1 MTDPTRWENAD
12 WQRIARYLANETTDD
27 ERRAVDEWLAESEA
41 NRQAFRSIQQ
51 HWTHTQTDLPDSD
64 PASVWDRHI
73 APRLLADELAE
84 TPVLPLH
91 SSLPWWQRRAGQ
103 WRVAAAV
110 AGILLGSYALYYRF
124 QREPTPQVAQNPVG
138 KRSLITLSDG
148 SRVWL
153 NADSKLEYPKKF
165 SGSLREVRLVGEA
178 FFDVTHN
185 PSQPFV
191 IRLETASIR
200 VLGTSFN
207 VRAYPGDASVKTT
220 VVTGRVAF
228 VPNKPAQT
236 VDASRPPADTVFV
249 LPNHHVIQQLQ
260 TRAVMEEMVVAQKE
274 TAWKDNRL
282 VFDQT
287 PMHEVA
293 RTLERW
299 YGTRVTLETPALTNC
314 PLTATFEGQS
324 LREVMDLMTRTGRF
338 HYTLT
343 DGDLT
348 IRGQGCD

>member
-1 MTDPTRWENAD
+1 MSNTANWNDEH
-12 WQRIARYLANETTDD
+12 WQRIARYLANEATDN

-51 HWTHTQTDLPDSD
+51 HWTHAQTDLPDSD
-64 PASVWDRHI
+64 PASVWDRRI
-73 APRLLADELAE
+73 APHLANEPE
-84 TPVLPLH
+84 TLVQPLH
-91 SSLPWWQRRAGQ
+91 TAPAWWQRTAGQ
-103 WRVAAAV
+103 WRVAAAI
-110 AGILLGSYALYYRF
+110 AGLLIGSYALYRTID
-124 QREPTPQVAQNPVG
+124 PTKPVAQVAQNPVG

-165 SGSLREVRLVGEA
+165 DGPLREVRLVGEA

-185 PSQPFV
+185 PKQPFV

-207 VRAYPGDASVKTT
+207 VRAYPGDETVKTT

-228 VPNKPAQT
+228 VPNRPAQT
-236 VDASRPPADTVFV
+236 ANATKAPADTVFI
-249 LPNHHVIQQLQ
+249 LPNHHVVQQLD
-260 TRAVMEEMVVAQKE
+260 TRAVIQEVVVAQKE

-287 PMHEVA
+287 PMTEVA

-299 YGTRVTLETPALTNC
+299 YGVTVLLDRPELANC

-343 DGDLT
+343 NASLT
-348 IRGQGCD
+348 IRGQGCQ